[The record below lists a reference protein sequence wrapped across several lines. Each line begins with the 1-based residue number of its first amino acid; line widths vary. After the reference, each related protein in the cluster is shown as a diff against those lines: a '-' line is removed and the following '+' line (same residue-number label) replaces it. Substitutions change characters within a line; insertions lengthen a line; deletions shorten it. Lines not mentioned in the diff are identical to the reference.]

1 MWVAITV
8 FWTKV
13 LKPFIKKYWW
23 VILLAVV
30 IVILVFYIMWL
41 QRSISNL
48 EETVQKKEDLI
59 AKQAFEMAM
68 MVNELANREKDLDY
82 KDKII
87 ALLNETKEKEII
99 REKHYHTQIENN
111 KVIVEEYER
120 DENLL
125 PVLCKIESYFGIT
138 SDECV
143 TQ

>member
-30 IVILVFYIMWL
+30 IVIVVFYIMWL

>member
-30 IVILVFYIMWL
+30 IVIVVFYIMWL

-59 AKQAFEMAM
+59 AKQAFEMTM

>member
-8 FWTKV
+8 FWQNV

-23 VILLAVV
+23 VLLLMLVV
-30 IVILVFYIMWL
+30 VVVFLYIMWL
-41 QRSISNL
+41 HRSISSL
-48 EETVQKKEDLI
+48 EETVKQKEDLI
-59 AKQAFEMAM
+59 ARQAFEMAM
-68 MVNELANREKDLDY
+68 MVNELANREKDLEY

-87 ALLNETKEKEII
+87 SLLNETKVKEII

-111 KVIVEEYER
+111 KTIVENYEK

-143 TQ
+143 TK